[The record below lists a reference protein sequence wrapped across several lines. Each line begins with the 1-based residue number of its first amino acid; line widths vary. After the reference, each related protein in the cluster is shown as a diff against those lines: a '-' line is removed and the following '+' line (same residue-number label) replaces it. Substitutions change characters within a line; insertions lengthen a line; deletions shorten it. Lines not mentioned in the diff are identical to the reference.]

1 MYTQFFGN
9 FLLEKNLIT
18 REQLLK
24 AIEVQ
29 KGEQLRLGTLA
40 IHAGLMTAAEVNH
53 IHALQT
59 HKDKRFGEI
68 ALELGYLTPVQID
81 KLLSSQKPSYLLL
94 SQALVDLNYLSA
106 ETFEKAMEE
115 YQLLHQLSDLD
126 FSNEQYDKVA
136 LLIARFFTGQFINDP
151 GCFSSYITLFFNNI
165 VRFVG
170 QDFAPSQVYSANI
183 LEGDFMSTQEIT
195 GKYNLLTGITMDENA
210 LISFASRYAGEEF
223 TNNDEFTQAA
233 LEDFL
238 NLHNGLFA
246 VNESNSDSVELE
258 LKPPV
263 YMEDAHLEQ
272 EFYIIPLDFPFGRI
286 EFFFASLD
294 NKQA

>member
-18 REQLLK
+18 KEQLIQ
-24 AIEVQ
+24 AIEIQ

-40 IHAGLMTAAEVNH
+40 VHAGLMTATEVNH

-59 HKDKRFGEI
+59 QKDKRFGEI
-68 ALELGYLTPVQID
+68 AIELGYLTPVQID

-94 SQALVDLNYLSA
+94 CQALVDLNYLSTEA
-106 ETFEKAMEE
+106 FAKAMEE
-115 YQLLHQLSDLD
+115 YQLMHQLSDLD

-136 LLIARFFTGQFINDP
+136 LLIARFFTGQFVDDP

-165 VRFVG
+165 VRFIG
-170 QDFAPSQVYSANI
+170 QDFAPSQVYTTDDLS
-183 LEGDFMSTQEIT
+183 GDYMATQNIT
-195 GKYNLLTGITMDENA
+195 GKYNMITGITMDEST

-223 TNNDEFTQAA
+223 EENDEFTQAA

-238 NLHNGLFA
+238 NLHNGLFT
-246 VNESNSDSVELE
+246 VNVSNQEAIELALSVPEYQE
-258 LKPPV
+258 DAYMEQEV
-263 YMEDAHLEQ
+263 YM
-272 EFYIIPLDFPFGRI
+272 IPLDFPFGTI
-286 EFFFASLD
+286 KFFFASM
-294 NKQA
+294 KE